1 MTTPKQATL
10 SSVDPQ
16 LGGLLGTLQRDRP
29 RLLMVD
35 DQPSNI
41 QILYRLFRDDHQ
53 VFMATGGV
61 QAIETCEK
69 VLPDLVLLDVVMPD
83 LDGIEVCR
91 RLKANQTTAH
101 IPVVFVT
108 AHHEPAEEERGL
120 DAGAVDFIAKPIH
133 PRLVRAR
140 VRNHLISKLRADVLQ
155 DWARHDALTGLFNR
169 RHFDEL
175 LTTEFSRSVRTGTA
189 LSLILV
195 DIDHFKLYNDHY
207 GHPTGDSCLQQVAAV
222 LRLTAT
228 RPADVVA
235 RYGGEEF
242 ACILPDTD
250 RAGALAVAER
260 IHKLLR
266 EAAIEHSA
274 QPSGD
279 YLSLSIGVATRDL
292 DSTATATTD
301 LLALAD
307 SCLYRAKD
315 AGRNRTESAAL
326 G

>member
-1 MTTPKQATL
+1 MTKL
-10 SSVDPQ
+10 SQEALGSMDPQ
-16 LGGLLGTLQRDRP
+16 LGPLLATLKRERP
-29 RLLMVD
+29 RLLLVD

-53 VFMATGGV
+53 VFMATGGRE
-61 QAIETCEK
+61 AIDTCEK
-69 VLPDLVLLDVVMPD
+69 VLPDLVLLDVMMPD

-91 RLKANQTTAH
+91 ILKSNPVTAH
-101 IPVVFVT
+101 IPIVFIT

-120 DAGAVDFIAKPIH
+120 EAGAVDFIAKPIH

-140 VRNHLISKLRADVLQ
+140 VRNHLVSKLRADLLQ

-169 RHFDEL
+169 RHFDDML
-175 LTTEFSRSVRTGTA
+175 AAEFARSVRAGVV

-195 DIDHFKLYNDHY
+195 DIDYFKLYNDHY
-207 GHPTGDSCLQQVAAV
+207 GHPAGDSCLKQVGAV

-250 RAGALAVAER
+250 RAGAEAVAQR
-260 IHKLLR
+260 IQKLMR
-266 EAAIEHSA
+266 EAEIEHAA
-274 QPSGD
+274 QPSGGI
-279 YLSLSIGVATRDL
+279 LTLSIGVATREL
-292 DSTATATTD
+292 SSTAAKAAD

-307 SCLYRAKD
+307 ACLYRAKA
-315 AGRNRTESAAL
+315 AGRDRAESAEL
-326 G
+326 Q